1 VFKKMSDKFTAP
13 VLATFAATSVS
24 IVLACAFAAPTQ
36 ASETTQPTSSS
47 SISNPGAPQLTV
59 PGLTS
64 GSYSLGACDRS
75 TYDSV
80 PICSGLPPIV
90 WKDAGAYTFQFEATS
105 SLPWPVFSVTDGHL
119 PPGFTLDASGKLTA
133 RGDLR
138 EVPDGIYTFQLT
150 LSSGLTPKQSEYVS
164 LVVMSH

>member
-1 VFKKMSDKFTAP
+1 MLKKMSVRFNMPT
-13 VLATFAATSVS
+13 LAALSATSVS
-24 IVLACAFAAPTQ
+24 IVLACAFAGSAQ
-36 ASETTQPTSSS
+36 ASEGTQPTSSS
-47 SISNPGAPQLTV
+47 PSAPQLTV

-64 GSYSLGACDRS
+64 GSYALGACDRS

-90 WKDAGAYTFQFEATS
+90 WKDGGAYTFTFEATS
-105 SLPWPVFSVTDGHL
+105 SVPWPVFSVTDGHL
-119 PPGFTLDASGKLTA
+119 PPGFTLDGSGQLSA
-133 RGDLR
+133 PGDLLS
-138 EVPDGIYTFQLT
+138 VPDGIYTFQLT